1 MPEQADAAREALAR
15 ARAAARDA
23 GSAPTTGPGRR
34 RTARS
39 SAAGRDPVTAGE
51 SLRDLLA
58 EREWTA
64 PARVAAVTARWTE
77 VVGEQ
82 IAAHVVPETFDPGT
96 GRLVLRADSTTWASA
111 LRPQLPTVAARLA
124 QEVGPD
130 VVRQLSVLGPTAPSW
145 RHGPRSVP
153 GRGPRDTYG

>member
-1 MPEQADAAREALAR
+1 M
-15 ARAAARDA
+15 
-23 GSAPTTGPGRR
+23 
-34 RTARS
+34 
-39 SAAGRDPVTAGE
+39 TAGE

-58 EREWTA
+58 DRDWTN
-64 PARVAAVTARWTE
+64 PARVAAVTARWAE

-82 IAAHVVPETFDPGT
+82 IAAHVTPESFDPEA

-111 LRPQLPTVAARLA
+111 IRPQLPTVAARLA
-124 QEVGPD
+124 EEVGAD
-130 VVRQLSVLGPTAPSW
+130 VVRHLSVLAPTAPSW